1 MVDTLGGLVLAA
13 EPESVLFER
22 PKIISDAA
30 TAMVAVSALT
40 PMIALELFLIFIKFF
55 FLCKERKLSRSLSS
69 YGDESVGK
77 NPWISSKGY
86 IFSARRNLEGVCEYP

>member
-13 EPESVLFER
+13 EPESALFER

-40 PMIALELFLIFIKFF
+40 PMIALELFLIFIQFF
-55 FLCKERKLSRSLSS
+55 SVQRKEIVAKS
-69 YGDESVGK
+69 
-77 NPWISSKGY
+77 
-86 IFSARRNLEGVCEYP
+86 IFVWRRI